1 MYISCSFLIK
11 IFYIIYI
18 IIEAKKSIKNIKLAN
33 KVIIVIILILL
44 DEKKVHIPKIKYII
58 ATNKYITIF
67 NSFIFYYSFQF
78 TIDFSITLYIVYH
91 IECIFR
97 VVFK

>member
-11 IFYIIYI
+11 ISYIIYI

-33 KVIIVIILILL
+33 RVIILIILL
-44 DEKKVHIPKIKYII
+44 DETKLHIIPKIKYII

-67 NSFIFYYSFQF
+67 NSSIFYSFQF

>member
-33 KVIIVIILILL
+33 RVIILILL
-44 DEKKVHIPKIKYII
+44 LLDEKKLHIPKIKYII
-58 ATNKYITIF
+58 AVNKYITIF
-67 NSFIFYYSFQF
+67 NSFIFLLFL
-78 TIDFSITLYIVYH
+78 SIH
-91 IECIFR
+91 N
-97 VVFK
+97 